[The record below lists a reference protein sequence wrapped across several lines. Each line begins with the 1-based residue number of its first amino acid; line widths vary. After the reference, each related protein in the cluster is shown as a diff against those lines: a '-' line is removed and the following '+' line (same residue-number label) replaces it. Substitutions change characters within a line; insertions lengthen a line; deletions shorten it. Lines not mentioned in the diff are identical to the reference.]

1 MAEHY
6 IRKARVQDVKVIH
19 SLLIDCAS
27 AGMLLPRSLSALYK
41 HLRDF
46 FVVAPKD
53 GGEAVGCCAL
63 SIIWDDVAEIRSLA
77 VKEETKGNRW
87 GSKLVEACLSE
98 AVTLGIYR
106 VFTLTY
112 VPGFFG
118 KLGFIETSKD
128 VLPQK
133 VWADCLNCPK
143 FPDCDE
149 IAMILDLG
157 EDG

>member
-1 MAEHY
+1 MHDYY
-6 IRKARVQDVKVIH
+6 IRKARVRDVGAIH
-19 SLLIDCAS
+19 TMLMGCAS
-27 AGMLLPRSLSALYK
+27 DGLLLPRSRSDLYR

-46 FVVAPKD
+46 FV
-53 GGEAVGCCAL
+53 AVPQDNGDAIGCCAL
-63 SIIWDDVAEIRSLA
+63 AIIWDDVAEVRSLA
-77 VKEETKGNRW
+77 VTEKAKHLGLGT
-87 GSKLVEACLSE
+87 KLVEACLSE

-112 VPGFFG
+112 VPDFFG
-118 KLGFIETSKD
+118 RFGFKESGKD

-157 EDG
+157 EDD

>member
-6 IRKARVQDVKVIH
+6 IRKARVQDVKAIH
-19 SLLIDCAS
+19 ALLMDCAS
-27 AGMLLPRSLSALYK
+27 EGMLLPRSLSELYK

-46 FVVAPKD
+46 YVVVPAN
-53 GGEAVGCCAL
+53 GGEAVACCAL
-63 SIIWDDVAEIRSLA
+63 SIIWDNVAEIRSLA
-77 VKEETKGNRW
+77 VNPDVKKRKW
-87 GSKLVEACLSE
+87 GSKLVETCLSE

-112 VPGFFG
+112 VPEFFRRFGFTESG
-118 KLGFIETSKD
+118 KEI
-128 VLPQK
+128 LPQK

-149 IAMILDLG
+149 IAMILDLEQ
-157 EDG
+157 ED

>member
-1 MAEHY
+1 MSEFY
-6 IRKARVQDVKVIH
+6 IRKARVQDVNAIH
-19 SLLIDCAS
+19 NLLMTCAS
-27 AGMLLPRSLSALYK
+27 DGLLLPRSRSDLYR

-46 FVVAPKD
+46 FVVVPRN
-53 GGEAVGCCAL
+53 GEQAIGCCAL
-63 SIIWDDVAEIRSLA
+63 AIIWDDVAEIRSLA
-77 VKEETKGNRW
+77 VNEEAKHHRW
-87 GSKLVEACLSE
+87 GTKLVEACLSE

-112 VPGFFG
+112 VPDFFSRFGF
-118 KLGFIETSKD
+118 KETAKD

-149 IAMILDLG
+149 IAMILDLD
-157 EDG
+157 EDD